1 MNRWWW
7 WRGGGGDRMYR
18 GKEEKGEQVG
28 RGRGQKGC
36 NVTRRTMNT
45 WGEEWGRGAVWQD
58 RGR

>member
-1 MNRWWW
+1 ME
-7 WRGGGGDRMYR
+7 GGGDRMNR

-36 NVTRRTMNT
+36 NVTRRSMNT
-45 WGEEWGRGAVWQD
+45 WGEEWGRGAVWQG